1 MRIYNELSSAGID
14 RESLLAIGVFD
25 GVHVG
30 HRHLIEELTD
40 KASSTGKLAGV
51 VTFRTHPAEFLN
63 SYSNIQYLTSL
74 GQRIK
79 LLEDI
84 GVDFVVP
91 VVFDQEFSELRA
103 KDFIVL
109 LQRQLKMTG
118 IVIGEDFAMGHKR
131 EGDTKTLVNM
141 GKHMGFSVDIVD
153 LLANSDSLI
162 TSTVIRKMIGMGKVE
177 EASMF
182 LGRNFVLEGKVVR
195 GAGRGSGLGFPTANI
210 ETEKKMLLPG
220 DGIYA
225 TWVDFDNKRYMAS
238 TSIGT
243 RPTFDETERT
253 IEAHLLDFST
263 DIYGQLIRLEFIKLL
278 RDEEKYDT
286 VDELLVQIA
295 KDVEITRSIM
305 SD

>member
-141 GKHMGFSVDIVD
+141 GKHMGFSVDVVD
-153 LLANSDSLI
+153 LLANSDLLI

>member
-91 VVFDQEFSELRA
+91 MVFDQEFSELRA

-141 GKHMGFSVDIVD
+141 GKHMGFSVDVVD

-253 IEAHLLDFST
+253 IEAHLLDFSA
-263 DIYGQLIRLEFIKLL
+263 DIYGQLIRLEFVKLL

>member
-141 GKHMGFSVDIVD
+141 GKHMGFSVDVVD
-153 LLANSDSLI
+153 LLANSDLLI

-263 DIYGQLIRLEFIKLL
+263 DIYGQLIRLEFVKLL

>member
-141 GKHMGFSVDIVD
+141 GKHMGFSVDVVD

-238 TSIGT
+238 TSIGI

-253 IEAHLLDFST
+253 IEAHLLDFSA

>member
-141 GKHMGFSVDIVD
+141 GKHMGFSVDVVD

>member
-1 MRIYNELSSAGID
+1 
-14 RESLLAIGVFD
+14 
-25 GVHVG
+25 
-30 HRHLIEELTD
+30 
-40 KASSTGKLAGV
+40 
-51 VTFRTHPAEFLN
+51 
-63 SYSNIQYLTSL
+63 
-74 GQRIK
+74 
-79 LLEDI
+79 
-84 GVDFVVP
+84 
-91 VVFDQEFSELRA
+91 
-103 KDFIVL
+103 
-109 LQRQLKMTG
+109 
-118 IVIGEDFAMGHKR
+118 
-131 EGDTKTLVNM
+131 
-141 GKHMGFSVDIVD
+141 
-153 LLANSDSLI
+153 
-162 TSTVIRKMIGMGKVE
+162 
-177 EASMF
+177 
-182 LGRNFVLEGKVVR
+182 
-195 GAGRGSGLGFPTANI
+195 
-210 ETEKKMLLPG
+210 MLLPG